1 MQKYSLRCSIC
12 DTTQSNNSISN
23 IFCDLNCKAL
33 LYCDDVSKNKINP
46 IESIKNSINS
56 ISLGEGNTPLVKLEK
71 IGEKLGLDKLFAKLE
86 FMSPTGSFKDRG
98 SALVMN
104 VAKNE
109 KVKEFVEDSSGNAG
123 ASLSAYAAAANIKA
137 HIWDLPLDDESY
149 DFILCTHVLEHIID
163 DKKAMQELY
172 RVLKKDGIGIFQVPI
187 NLSNKKTYEDFTI
200 TDPKERNKAFGQYDH
215 VRTYGMDFFD
225 RLEEAGFMVEKCEY
239 TSKFTS
245 EEIIKYCLPNHEI
258 IPICRK

>member
-1 MQKYSLRCSIC
+1 LYLKNETDFFNKDLKVLHFAPEAAFLEKFKKLKNISY
-12 DTTQSNNSISN
+12 DTI
-23 IFCDLNCKAL
+23 DLN
-33 LYCDDVSKNKINP
+33 S
-46 IESIKNSINS
+46 
-56 ISLGEGNTPLVKLEK
+56 PL
-71 IGEKLGLDKLFAKLE
+71 
-86 FMSPTGSFKDRG
+86 
-98 SALVMN
+98 
-104 VAKNE
+104 
-109 KVKEFVEDSSGNAG
+109 
-123 ASLSAYAAAANIKA
+123 ANIKA
-137 HIWDLPLDDESY
+137 DICDLPLDDESY
-149 DFILCTHVLEHIID
+149 DFILCNHVLEHIID

-187 NLSNKKTYEDFTI
+187 NISNKKTYEDFTI

-245 EEIIKYCLPNHEI
+245 EEIIKYCLPNREI